1 MRRRLVLTASAGAC
15 LLAACGKES
24 SSGGGSSSASGGGGK
39 PASQPVSIEA
49 IEQKAKGFN
58 VGSTMAAR
66 VIYVFFDPQCPHCA
80 ALWENVKPL
89 KSQARFVWIPV
100 GLIGEKSI
108 SQGAAILG
116 APDPLTKMEENESS
130 VRAQQGGVSAMGVED
145 AQKDTVKANTALF
158 TSFGFSGVPTIVGK
172 HAQTG
177 GVVTIDG
184 AVPAVTLA
192 QKLGLSAPGG

>member
-1 MRRRLVLTASAGAC
+1 MRRRLVLSASAAAC

-24 SSGGGSSSASGGGGK
+24 SSGTGTAGGSGGK
-39 PASQPVSIEA
+39 PAPQPVSIEA

-58 VGSTMAAR
+58 VGSTMATR
-66 VIYVFFDPQCPHCA
+66 VVYVFFDPQCPHCA

-100 GLIGEKSI
+100 GLIGDKSI
-108 SQGAAILG
+108 AQGAAILG
-116 APDPLTKMEENESS
+116 ASDPVTKMEENEAS
-130 VRAQQGGVSAMGVED
+130 VRAQQGGIAAMGVED
-145 AQKDTVKANTALF
+145 AQKEIVKANTALF
-158 TSFGFSGVPTIVGK
+158 TSFGFTGVPTLVAK

-184 AVPAVTLA
+184 AVAPATLQ
-192 QKLGLSAPGG
+192 QKLGWATPG

>member
-1 MRRRLVLTASAGAC
+1 MRRRLVLSASAAAC

-24 SSGGGSSSASGGGGK
+24 SSSGSTAGASGGK
-39 PASQPVSIEA
+39 PAPQPVSVEA

-58 VGSTMAAR
+58 VGSTMATR
-66 VIYVFFDPQCPHCA
+66 VVYVFFDPQCPHCA

-100 GLIGEKSI
+100 GLIGDKSI
-108 SQGAAILG
+108 AQGAAILG
-116 APDPLTKMEENESS
+116 ASDPVTKMEENEAS
-130 VRAQQGGVSAMGVED
+130 VRAQQGGIAAMGVED
-145 AQKDTVKANTALF
+145 AQKEIVKANTALF

-172 HAQTG
+172 HAQSG
-177 GVVTIDG
+177 GLVTIDG

-192 QKLGLSAPGG
+192 QKLGLTAPGG

>member
-1 MRRRLVLTASAGAC
+1 MRRRLVLAAVPAAC

-24 SSGGGSSSASGGGGK
+24 SSTGGSKSSGNEK
-39 PASQPVSIEA
+39 PAPQPVSIEA

-58 VGSTMAAR
+58 VGSTMATR

-100 GLIGEKSI
+100 GLIGEKSVA
-108 SQGAAILG
+108 QGAAILG
-116 APDPLTKMEENESS
+116 AQDPVTKMEENESS
-130 VRAQQGGVSAMGVED
+130 VRGQQGGISAIGVED
-145 AQKDTVKANTALF
+145 AQKDVVKANTALF

-184 AVPAVTLA
+184 AVPAITLA
-192 QKLGLSAPGG
+192 QKLGLQAPGG

>member
-1 MRRRLVLTASAGAC
+1 MKRRLVLTASAAAC

-24 SSGGGSSSASGGGGK
+24 SSGDGSSAGGSGGK
-39 PASQPVSIEA
+39 PAPQPVSIEA

-100 GLIGEKSI
+100 GLIGDKSVA
-108 SQGAAILG
+108 QGAAILG
-116 APDPLTKMEENESS
+116 ASDPVTKMEENEAS
-130 VRAQQGGVSAMGVED
+130 VRGQQGGISAMGVED
-145 AQKDTVKANTALF
+145 AQKDAIKANTALF
-158 TSFGFSGVPTIVGK
+158 TSFGFTGVPTIVGK

-192 QKLGLSAPGG
+192 QKLGLTAPGG

>member
-1 MRRRLVLTASAGAC
+1 MKRRLVLTASAAAC

-24 SSGGGSSSASGGGGK
+24 SSGAGSTGGDK
-39 PASQPVSIEA
+39 PASQPVSVEA

-58 VGSTMAAR
+58 VGSTMATR

-80 ALWENVKPL
+80 VLWENVKPL
-89 KSQARFVWIPV
+89 KGQVRIVWIPV
-100 GLIGEKSI
+100 GLIGDKSVA
-108 SQGAAILG
+108 QGAAILG
-116 APDPLTKMEENESS
+116 APDPATKMEENEAS
-130 VRAQQGGVSAMGVED
+130 VRNQQGGIAAMGVED
-145 AQKDTVKANTALF
+145 AQKDIVKANTALF

-192 QKLGLSAPGG
+192 QKFGLTAPGS

>member
-1 MRRRLVLTASAGAC
+1 MKRRLVLTASAAAC

-24 SSGGGSSSASGGGGK
+24 SSGASSSTASDK
-39 PASQPVSIEA
+39 PAPQPVSVEA

-58 VGSTMAAR
+58 VGSTMATR

-80 ALWENVKPL
+80 VLWENVKPL
-89 KSQARFVWIPV
+89 KGQVRIVWIPV
-100 GLIGEKSI
+100 GLIGDKSVA
-108 SQGAAILG
+108 QGAAILG
-116 APDPLTKMEENESS
+116 APDPATKMEENEAS
-130 VRAQQGGVSAMGVED
+130 VRNQQGGIAAMGVED
-145 AQKDTVKANTALF
+145 AQKDIVKANTALF

-192 QKLGLSAPGG
+192 QKFGLTAPGS

>member
-1 MRRRLVLTASAGAC
+1 MRRRLVLSASAAAC

-24 SSGGGSSSASGGGGK
+24 SSSSGASSGGGK
-39 PASQPVSIEA
+39 TAPQPVSIEA

-58 VGSTMAAR
+58 VGSTMATR

-80 ALWENVKPL
+80 VLWENVKPL

-116 APDPLTKMEENESS
+116 AQDPATRMEENESS
-130 VRAQQGGVSAMGVED
+130 VRSQQGGISAMGVDDQHKEV
-145 AQKDTVKANTALF
+145 VKANTALF
-158 TSFGFSGVPTIVGK
+158 TSFGFTGVPTIVGK

-177 GVVTIDG
+177 GLVTIDG
-184 AVPAVTLA
+184 SVPAVTLA
-192 QKLGLSAPGG
+192 QKMGLTAPGG

>member
-1 MRRRLVLTASAGAC
+1 MKRRLVLTASAAAC

-24 SSGGGSSSASGGGGK
+24 SSGASSSTASDK
-39 PASQPVSIEA
+39 PAPQPVSVEA

-58 VGSTMAAR
+58 VGSTMATR

-80 ALWENVKPL
+80 VLWENVKPL
-89 KSQARFVWIPV
+89 KGQVRIVWIPV
-100 GLIGEKSI
+100 GLIGDKSVA
-108 SQGAAILG
+108 QGAAILG
-116 APDPLTKMEENESS
+116 APDPATKMEENEAS
-130 VRAQQGGVSAMGVED
+130 VRNHQGGIAAMGVED
-145 AQKDTVKANTALF
+145 AQKDIVKANTALF

-192 QKLGLSAPGG
+192 QKFGLTAPGS

>member
-1 MRRRLVLTASAGAC
+1 MKRRLVLTASAAAC

-24 SSGGGSSSASGGGGK
+24 SSGASSTASDK
-39 PASQPVSIEA
+39 PAPQPVSVEA

-58 VGSTMAAR
+58 VGSTMATR

-80 ALWENVKPL
+80 VLWENVKPL
-89 KSQARFVWIPV
+89 KGQVRIVWIPV
-100 GLIGEKSI
+100 GLIGDKSVA
-108 SQGAAILG
+108 QGAAILG
-116 APDPLTKMEENESS
+116 APDPATKMEENEAS
-130 VRAQQGGVSAMGVED
+130 VRNQQGGIAAMGVED
-145 AQKDTVKANTALF
+145 AQKDIVKANTALF

-192 QKLGLSAPGG
+192 QKFGLTAPGS

>member
-1 MRRRLVLTASAGAC
+1 VLTASAAAC
-15 LLAACGKES
+15 LVAACGKES
-24 SSGGGSSSASGGGGK
+24 SSGGSSSSGSGDK
-39 PASQPVSIEA
+39 SAPQPVSVEA

-100 GLIGEKSI
+100 GLIGEKSVA
-108 SQGAAILG
+108 QGAAILG
-116 APDPLTKMEENESS
+116 AQDPVTKMEENESS
-130 VRAQQGGVSAMGVED
+130 VRGQQGGIGAMGVED
-145 AQKDTVKANTALF
+145 AQKDVVKANTALF

-192 QKLGLSAPGG
+192 QKFGLSAPGG

>member
-1 MRRRLVLTASAGAC
+1 MRRRLVLSGTAAAC

-24 SSGGGSSSASGGGGK
+24 SSGESSSGSGGEK
-39 PASQPVSIEA
+39 PAPQPVSIEA
-49 IEQKAKGFN
+49 IEQKAKGFS
-58 VGSTMAAR
+58 VGSTMATR
-66 VIYVFFDPQCPHCA
+66 VVYVFFDPQCPHCA

-100 GLIGEKSI
+100 ALLGDKSFAL
-108 SQGAAILG
+108 GATILG
-116 APDPLTKMEENESS
+116 AQDPLAKMEENEAS
-130 VRAQQGGVSAMGVED
+130 VRNHQGGITAMGAD
-145 AQKDTVKANTALF
+145 DKQKDAVKGNTALF

-184 AVPAVTLA
+184 AVPALTLA
-192 QKLGLSAPGG
+192 QKLGLTAPGG

>member
-1 MRRRLVLTASAGAC
+1 MRRRLVLSATAAAC

-24 SSGGGSSSASGGGGK
+24 SSGGAAGGSDKAA
-39 PASQPVSIEA
+39 PQPVSLEA

-58 VGSTMAAR
+58 VGSTMATR
-66 VIYVFFDPQCPHCA
+66 VVYVFFDPQCPHCA

-100 GLIGEKSI
+100 GLIGDKSVA
-108 SQGAAILG
+108 QGAAILG
-116 APDPLTKMEENESS
+116 AQDPVTKMEENETS
-130 VRAQQGGVSAMGVED
+130 VRGQQGGITAVGVED
-145 AQKDTVKANTALF
+145 AQKDIVKANTALF
-158 TSFGFSGVPTIVGK
+158 TSFGFTGVPTIVAK

-184 AVPAVTLA
+184 SVPPATLQ
-192 QKLGLSAPGG
+192 QKLGWAVSGG